1 MYRQQDRSLNVS
13 EGDSLN
19 ASEGS
24 PKKFSQLSIKN
35 HILKALPDEDYKRL
49 FPDLER
55 VELPLGK
62 FIYRAEEKIKYVY
75 FPENAMIS
83 VVANTPQGQSV
94 EVGVIGRE
102 GASGLNALLGVDTAL
117 NDTMIQLPDGA
128 FKISTTAL
136 LKEFRRAGAL
146 HDLMLR
152 SLYNYIAQISQTA
165 LCNRLHSIEERLAR
179 WLLMCHDRSENDN
192 LKLTQEFLSI
202 MLGAQRASI
211 TIAAITIQAA
221 GYIKYSR
228 GNIKILDREGLEDFT
243 CGCYQIVADEI
254 KR

>member
-1 MYRQQDRSLNVS
+1 MYRQKERSLNVI
-13 EGDSLN
+13 
-19 ASEGS
+19 EGS
-24 PKKFSQLSIKN
+24 PIESSPKKNSLRSTKN
-35 HILKALPDEDYKRL
+35 HILNALPDEDYQRL
-49 FPDLER
+49 LPDLEY
-55 VELPLGK
+55 VELPHGRY
-62 FIYRAEEKIKYVY
+62 IYHAEEKINYVY

-83 VVANTPQGQSV
+83 IIANTPEGQSV
-94 EVGVIGRE
+94 EVGVIGCE
-102 GASGLNALLGVDTAL
+102 GAAGLSVLLGVDTSL
-117 NDTMIQLPDGA
+117 NDALVQLPDGA
-128 FKISTTAL
+128 LRINTKVL
-136 LKEFRRAGAL
+136 LKEFMRAGAL
-146 HDLMLR
+146 HNLLLR

-202 MLGAQRASI
+202 MLGAQRASV